1 MVSWLPGVSRL
12 SPTRAR
18 RLRYG
23 DVPSQTLSFQRV
35 FGVGHQDC
43 SGFLPGEREER
54 REGTREGGEGRRRG
68 EEGRNEGGKEGGR
81 REKGGRKEKGR
92 RGRRKRR
99 GKKNPSNI
107 CALLTTQK

>member
-23 DVPSQTLSFQRV
+23 DVPSQTLSLQRV
-35 FGVGHQDC
+35 SGVGHQDC
-43 SGFLPGEREER
+43 SGFLPGERGERKEGTREER
-54 REGTREGGEGRRRG
+54 REEGGR
-68 EEGRNEGGKEGGR
+68 KEGGR

-92 RGRRKRR
+92 RGRKRR
-99 GKKNPSNI
+99 GEKNPSNI